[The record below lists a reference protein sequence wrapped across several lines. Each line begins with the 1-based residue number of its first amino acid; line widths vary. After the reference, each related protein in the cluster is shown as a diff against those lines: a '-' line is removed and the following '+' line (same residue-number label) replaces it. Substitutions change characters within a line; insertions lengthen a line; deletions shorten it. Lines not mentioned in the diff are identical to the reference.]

1 MTVHLSSPAAVEFV
15 QGALMEEL
23 RALKE
28 AELAGETDQYED
40 FEELKQLAIEVAD
53 AFGCNVDWDT
63 LDPEAF

>member
-15 QGALMEEL
+15 QNALMEEL

-28 AELAGETDQYED
+28 AELEGETDQYED
-40 FEELKQLAIEVAD
+40 FEQLKQLAIETAD

-63 LDPEAF
+63 LDPDAL